1 MSACEKV
8 NLLTFLL
15 EQVKSNLEVADFVL
29 SDTRCTSML
38 SLFGVIYNLGLKY
51 WVNNLPYGNIKSK
64 HLYIQIYA

>member
-51 WVNNLPYGNIKSK
+51 WVNTSALW
-64 HLYIQIYA
+64 